1 MLNRT
6 VLLHILFWSLD
17 TSFQVYSYFNV
28 SFEKGE
34 SATLQLIQILMS
46 SALRISFFYINYSYL
61 ERILAKKK
69 LRITIFYCFISTIT
83 FTLIYTAQIQFHIAI
98 FYSYHYFGFV
108 PCLMYAW
115 STALFI
121 LTTSSAFY
129 FVTKWNITEKMKR
142 ALEQN
147 KYAAQ
152 QDVQRKQFEPAF
164 ISHSL
169 DELYEQS
176 IINSQDISDHIISL
190 ATSYRYLLDSR
201 DAIPLDTEL
210 DEIERLSSIITTAN
224 PQCAFS
230 FIRREFG
237 AITIPKGSFFIP
249 LAIFYSHLTAKSI
262 HLLTLSL
269 DQEESDLA
277 YSISITADKNY
288 TDFQSLLD
296 IHGIDSLYKNF
307 SYTYTSAEHTWTGTI
322 SGHHT

>member
-17 TSFQVYSYFNV
+17 TSFQVYSYFNL
-28 SFEKGE
+28 SFENGE
-34 SATLQLIQILMS
+34 SMTLQLIQILMS

-69 LRITIFYCFISTIT
+69 LRITFFYCILSTIS
-83 FTLIYTAQIQFHIAI
+83 FTLIYTAQIQFHIMI

-108 PCLMYAW
+108 PCIMYAW

-147 KYAAQ
+147 KYEAQ

-176 IINSQDISDHIISL
+176 LATSSDISEHIISL
-190 ATSYRYLLDSR
+190 ASSYRYLLDSR

-210 DEIERLSSIITTAN
+210 DEIECLSSIITTAN
-224 PQCAFS
+224 TQCTLS
-230 FIRREFG
+230 FTRREFG
-237 AITIPKGSFFIP
+237 AITIPKGSLFIP
-249 LAIFYSHLTAKSI
+249 FAIFYSHLAAKSI
-262 HLLTLSL
+262 HSLTLSL

-277 YSISITADKNY
+277 YSISIVTDPNT
-288 TDFQSLLD
+288 TDFQTLFN

-307 SYTYTSAEHTWTGTI
+307 SYTYTSTEHTWTGTI
-322 SGHHT
+322 SGHNT